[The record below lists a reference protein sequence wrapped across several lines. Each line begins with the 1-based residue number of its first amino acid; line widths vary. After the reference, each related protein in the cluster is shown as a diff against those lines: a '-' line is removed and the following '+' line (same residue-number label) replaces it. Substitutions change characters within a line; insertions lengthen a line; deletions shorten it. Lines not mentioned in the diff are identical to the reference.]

1 MQAIRNNFQPGEQY
15 TGFLKTCGVRDIW
28 LFLWE
33 KKRQN
38 LALYM
43 SIAQP
48 RVITLLTKLI
58 WLFQV
63 KDLSCLC
70 PIDSK

>member
-1 MQAIRNNFQPGEQY
+1 MQAIRNNFQPGEQYTGLPGEQY

-48 RVITLLTKLI
+48 RVITLLTK
-58 WLFQV
+58 
-63 KDLSCLC
+63 
-70 PIDSK
+70 